1 MPKSHQ
7 TIQSKV
13 FLKRKGC
20 VTFILASITS
30 LTLVLYIESHYVHLT
45 HDETMYK
52 KKLKFTILILKL
64 CLKRFKFPRMKQL
77 GTNAVIYST
86 TSPLYYFLNESE
98 RFMGFGF
105 SIVPKNDNSKEVYIV
120 LSFAYEVEL
129 SNTTVTYKVLG
140 KELENNDF
148 EMYVH

>member
-1 MPKSHQ
+1 M
-7 TIQSKV
+7 
-13 FLKRKGC
+13 
-20 VTFILASITS
+20 
-30 LTLVLYIESHYVHLT
+30 
-45 HDETMYK
+45 
-52 KKLKFTILILKL
+52 
-64 CLKRFKFPRMKQL
+64 KRFKFPRMKQL